1 MENQE
6 IFSVSEINAHLKN
19 IIKSNIPQL
28 FVQGELTNCTLH
40 RSGHLYF
47 GLKDEKSSL
56 KGVMFKYYASMLDF
70 VPQNGDE
77 VVCFGKLDLYEA
89 SGNYQIVASS
99 MEKKGLGEL
108 NKKFEILKKK
118 LEKEGL
124 FEQIYKK
131 NIPEYPKKIGIVTSA
146 TGAAI
151 QDIRNVLSRRFP
163 CEIYLYPV
171 LVQGEKAPK
180 SIISG
185 IQYFEK
191 KYPVDLLIVGRGGG
205 SQEDLFCFNSEELAR
220 MIFAAKTPIITGIGH
235 EIDYTIAD
243 FVADLRAPT
252 PSAAAELAVPDK
264 AKLVEKLM
272 DAKSLITLNSQAK
285 ITDFKLKIHRLQQNL
300 ATYSPYA
307 KLENLK
313 TKIDTSQ
320 LMMKHLLATKISQ
333 NTQKI
338 EVAISKL
345 EELSPLKTLDRGY
358 AIIRQ
363 EQKTIRTTK
372 QINTDKPLEIIL
384 KDGSIYLDI
393 KAINELKNS

>member
-1 MENQE
+1 MTENRE

-118 LEKEGL
+118 LENEGL

-131 NIPEYPKKIGIVTSA
+131 NIPEYPKKIGIVTSP

-151 QDIRNVLSRRFP
+151 QDIKMCLPEDFRVKFTSIPSWCR
-163 CEIYLYPV
+163 
-171 LVQGEKAPK
+171 EK
-180 SIISG
+180 
-185 IQYFEK
+185 E
-191 KYPVDLLIVGRGGG
+191 
-205 SQEDLFCFNSEELAR
+205 
-220 MIFAAKTPIITGIGH
+220 H
-235 EIDYTIAD
+235 
-243 FVADLRAPT
+243 
-252 PSAAAELAVPDK
+252 
-264 AKLVEKLM
+264 
-272 DAKSLITLNSQAK
+272 
-285 ITDFKLKIHRLQQNL
+285 QN
-300 ATYSPYA
+300 
-307 KLENLK
+307 
-313 TKIDTSQ
+313 Q
-320 LMMKHLLATKISQ
+320 
-333 NTQKI
+333 
-338 EVAISKL
+338 
-345 EELSPLKTLDRGY
+345 
-358 AIIRQ
+358 
-363 EQKTIRTTK
+363 
-372 QINTDKPLEIIL
+372 
-384 KDGSIYLDI
+384 
-393 KAINELKNS
+393 